1 MTRGRRGNGE
11 GTIVQRK
18 NGTYEAKIS
27 IEGGKRKSI
36 YGKTRREVQ
45 DKLKTALYEQQQ
57 GTLITAPQQKLSEF
71 LREWLEKTQKYDV
84 GPRTYERYEEVVRLH
99 IIPAL
104 GHYYL
109 QKLKPLHI
117 KNFYAKKLEDGL
129 KARTVQN
136 FHNVLHKALD
146 TAVRWN
152 LVARNMCDQVDPPR
166 AEDYE
171 AQPLELEQLKKLM
184 VAAQGHPIEA
194 LFLLTLAT
202 GLRRGEILGLKWQD
216 INMNV
221 GTLQV
226 RRVLARV
233 PTILKT
239 VERKGY
245 MEKNTKTKKS
255 RRSIIIAP
263 FALEALKQ
271 HRERQNLVKEKAGR
285 FWQDKDLVFC
295 TSMGTP
301 LNPDRDVRIPFK
313 KLLQKAGLPNVRFHD
328 LRHSAATLL
337 LSMGVHPKIVQ
348 EILGHSNISI
358 TLNIYSHVLPTMQQ
372 DAIAK
377 LNAAFMD
384 TAGGEHKPL

>member
-146 TAVRWN
+146 
-152 LVARNMCDQVDPPR
+152 
-166 AEDYE
+166 
-171 AQPLELEQLKKLM
+171 
-184 VAAQGHPIEA
+184 
-194 LFLLTLAT
+194 
-202 GLRRGEILGLKWQD
+202 
-216 INMNV
+216 
-221 GTLQV
+221 
-226 RRVLARV
+226 
-233 PTILKT
+233 
-239 VERKGY
+239 
-245 MEKNTKTKKS
+245 
-255 RRSIIIAP
+255 
-263 FALEALKQ
+263 
-271 HRERQNLVKEKAGR
+271 
-285 FWQDKDLVFC
+285 
-295 TSMGTP
+295 
-301 LNPDRDVRIPFK
+301 
-313 KLLQKAGLPNVRFHD
+313 
-328 LRHSAATLL
+328 
-337 LSMGVHPKIVQ
+337 
-348 EILGHSNISI
+348 
-358 TLNIYSHVLPTMQQ
+358 
-372 DAIAK
+372 
-377 LNAAFMD
+377 
-384 TAGGEHKPL
+384 